1 MENERA
7 KEKKQV
13 WRNFMWAAMFL
24 SILLFAV
31 MGILLYMLIPDLKIS
46 PGTEKSLLLV
56 ASILSLAALFTWI
69 FRYRPAFK
77 IYRREYKVELEMVEK
92 SRAFKVSLF
101 LLIFLGFVIGWY
113 LAHQAGFMP
122 F

>member
-24 SILLFAV
+24 LILLFAA
-31 MGILLYMLIPDLKIS
+31 MGILFYILLSHD
-46 PGTEKSLLLV
+46 TEKLLLLIV
-56 ASILSLAALFTWI
+56 SILSLAALFTWI

-113 LAHQAGFMP
+113 FAHQAGFTQ